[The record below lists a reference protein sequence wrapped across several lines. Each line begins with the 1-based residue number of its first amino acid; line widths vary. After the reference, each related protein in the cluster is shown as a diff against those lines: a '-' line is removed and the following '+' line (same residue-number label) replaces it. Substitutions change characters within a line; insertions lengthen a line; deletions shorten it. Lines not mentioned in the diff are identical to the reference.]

1 MSIVHVTAER
11 QQVLNEIL
19 ADARK
24 AGGTHEAIDNAAT
37 EIGMLLG
44 IAPRDLTDLVV
55 MAVEGDYDLG
65 DRPEPQTTP
74 EETDQ

>member
-24 AGGTHEAIDNAAT
+24 AGGTHEAINA
-37 EIGMLLG
+37 
-44 IAPRDLTDLVV
+44 
-55 MAVEGDYDLG
+55 
-65 DRPEPQTTP
+65 
-74 EETDQ
+74 